1 MGERTPK
8 PDLDN
13 QFLEAVAYLGESLGP
28 LFLYD
33 PAEAEAAPLYSAL
46 MEITPEEAAA
56 NWPFADQASVLSA
69 FQLIH
74 ESLDEPERSTSQTG
88 STVKPDSVPENIVWE
103 YRRLFAG
110 PGTKAAPPWGSV
122 YTDRECV
129 VFGETTLALRQWMR
143 QNGISRPGDGTEP
156 EDHIGL
162 MLLLMSWIARN
173 RPDLLK
179 EYLTDHLLSWGP
191 HFLQE
196 MGAVSNEPF
205 FDGLALL
212 TLSSLTGVRESLD
225 LDVSEPR
232 FYR

>member
-1 MGERTPK
+1 MSERALK
-8 PDLDN
+8 PSLDD
-13 QFLEAVAYLGESLGP
+13 QLLESIAYLGESLGP

-33 PAEAEAAPLYSAL
+33 PAEGEVAPLYSAL
-46 MEITPEEAAA
+46 REISPEYAADS
-56 NWPFADQASVLSA
+56 WPFAEQASVQSA
-69 FQLIH
+69 FELMH
-74 ESLDEPERSTSQTG
+74 RSLDG
-88 STVKPDSVPENIVWE
+88 SDSNPVPESIIWE

-143 QNGISRPGDGTEP
+143 RNGISRPGDGTEP

-162 MLLLMSWIARN
+162 MLLLMSWISRN
-173 RPDLLK
+173 RPDLLE
-179 EYLTDHLLSWGP
+179 EYLTDHLLSWAP

-196 MGAVSNEPF
+196 MLDISSDPF
-205 FDGLALL
+205 FEGLALL
-212 TLSSLTGVRESLD
+212 TLSSLAGVQDSLD
-225 LDVSEPR
+225 LEVSEPR